1 MEYYR
6 KNYSLIHSK
15 NKIYQVHKNGLK
27 KNHYFCP
34 RKIYICKTLE
44 ISQLLPM

>member
-6 KNYSLIHSK
+6 KNYSLFIIK
-15 NKIYQVHKNGLK
+15 WFEK
-27 KNHYFCP
+27 KLLLLP